1 MSRPRV
7 VVTGV
12 GLTTALGATR
22 DESWA
27 GLLAGKCGVRP
38 TTLFNPEGFRS
49 KVAAEAPMDAVDAA
63 FTPLERRRL
72 SRADRIGIFA
82 ATEAVQETGL
92 LDGGVDKRRV
102 GVFLGAGTADLLRSE
117 RFYYTWKTHGIDHA
131 RPSHVRNHLPNTTN
145 DVIAHRF
152 GFEGPRRC
160 VIAACSSSTIA
171 IGQAIDAIRVGR
183 ADVAIA
189 GGTDA
194 LALLTYSGF
203 NQLKLMDLEPCRPF
217 DRSRAGMNI
226 GEGAGMLVL
235 EDLGHATRRGARIY
249 AEVAGYALGC
259 EAHHATAPEPEGLPL
274 SNIIRAALADAGIPQ
289 SDVDHVNAHG
299 TATPQ
304 NDLAEAR
311 ALHRLFGDR
320 VRQVPITSVKS
331 MIGHCLG
338 AAGAVEAAVLVMSI
352 AQSVI
357 PPTIHHSETDPE
369 CGVDVVANQT
379 RERAVR
385 CGVSTSLAFGGN
397 DSALVVTAFNGRH
410 QAYT

>member
-1 MSRPRV
+1 MSTPRV

-12 GLTTALGATR
+12 GLTTALGASCA
-22 DESWA
+22 ESWEA
-27 GLLAGKCGVRP
+27 LLAGKCGIKP

-49 KVAAEAPMDAVDAA
+49 KVSAEAPMASIDRA

-72 SRADRIGIFA
+72 SRADRIGICA
-82 ATEAVQETGL
+82 AEEAVR
-92 LDGGVDKRRV
+92 DAGVHDSGIDSHRI

-117 RFYYTWKTHGIDHA
+117 RFYDMWKTRGIDRA
-131 RPSHVRNHLPNTTN
+131 RPSDVRNHLPNTPN

-171 IGQAIDAIRVGR
+171 IGQALDAIRVGR
-183 ADVAIA
+183 VDVALA

-194 LALLTYSGF
+194 LARLTYSGF

-235 EDLGHATRRGARIY
+235 ENLEHATRRGARIY

-259 EAHHATAPEPEGLPL
+259 EAHHATAPEPEGMPL
-274 SNIIRAALADAGIPQ
+274 SNIIRAALADARIPE

-311 ALHRLFGDR
+311 ALYRLFGAR
-320 VRQVPITSVKS
+320 ARQVPVTSVKS

-357 PPTIHHSETDPE
+357 PPTIHHAETDPE
-369 CGVDVVANQT
+369 CAVDVVANEA
-379 RERAVR
+379 RECAIR

-397 DSALVVTAFNGRH
+397 DSALVVTRFN
-410 QAYT
+410 